1 MMKKFVLIWILLLMW
16 IIPSYADSKSCK
28 KAFDDALSYFHSGQY
43 YDAQLLFI
51 AISDECGKN
60 YKNVDAML
68 QLCNHKLKEIDVIL
82 YIDNNDAD
90 MARNIKSTEG
100 NITFEVTCYGDYDVV
115 EIPYWC
121 ELVDKSRNSF
131 EIAYGTNNEDSIRSG
146 NIVVNGGGQT
156 INIQLTQEPL
166 PTLEEDS
173 VEVDSVLIEVID
185 TVPVMDTTVVE
196 LSSEPEVEE
205 EELAPLTVSHTAI
218 SATEAGTTEY
228 IDVICGKEWEVQ
240 YPSGTMYSATK
251 MNNRVKVKIFANS
264 TYSSRN
270 DYFYIRTKDTAE
282 SFKIT
287 LSQSAAQ
294 MPATSAVPAA
304 TSSSYVSTSSSTR
317 YMSAYDKYCAE
328 QGMFEVTWFG
338 TNFSIGTGFEYAISA
353 LRLRWGFVQLNPIDL
368 TIGVDFLELMNTSFM
383 YSYQPSLNFVIPAS
397 ENEAVYIGAGP
408 VIGNYIW
415 FKAEAGYRFHWGKNA
430 SSDVFVRYDGA
441 ITVGV
446 SIQCSSHN

>member
-1 MMKKFVLIWILLLMW
+1 MMKKIVLIWILLLMW
-16 IIPSYADSKSCK
+16 LIPSYADSKSCK

-43 YDAQLLFI
+43 YDAKLLFI

-173 VEVDSVLIEVID
+173 VEVDSVLIEVVD

-228 IDVICGKEWEVQ
+228 IDV
-240 YPSGTMYSATK
+240 T
-251 MNNRVKVKIFANS
+251 
-264 TYSSRN
+264 
-270 DYFYIRTKDTAE
+270 
-282 SFKIT
+282 
-287 LSQSAAQ
+287 
-294 MPATSAVPAA
+294 
-304 TSSSYVSTSSSTR
+304 
-317 YMSAYDKYCAE
+317 
-328 QGMFEVTWFG
+328 
-338 TNFSIGTGFEYAISA
+338 
-353 LRLRWGFVQLNPIDL
+353 
-368 TIGVDFLELMNTSFM
+368 
-383 YSYQPSLNFVIPAS
+383 
-397 ENEAVYIGAGP
+397 
-408 VIGNYIW
+408 
-415 FKAEAGYRFHWGKNA
+415 
-430 SSDVFVRYDGA
+430 
-441 ITVGV
+441 
-446 SIQCSSHN
+446 